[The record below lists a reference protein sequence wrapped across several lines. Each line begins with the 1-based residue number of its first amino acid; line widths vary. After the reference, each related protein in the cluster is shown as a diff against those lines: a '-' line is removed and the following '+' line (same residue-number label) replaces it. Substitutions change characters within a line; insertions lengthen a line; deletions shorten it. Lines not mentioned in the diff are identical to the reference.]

1 MLKLY
6 QKNTYK
12 YHLVQNKKRKFAKI
26 QLTMSVI
33 AKLFLSL
40 QSQSNIWQT
49 YWKVFSFRSEC
60 EMWKFQ

>member
-1 MLKLY
+1 
-6 QKNTYK
+6 
-12 YHLVQNKKRKFAKI
+12 
-26 QLTMSVI
+26 MSVI